1 MTSPQRW
8 LALAAAAL
16 AAAAALWWLV
26 FRDADRRAVQKRLD
40 TIVASVTK
48 PAGEGNIAML
58 AKHQALT
65 LCLDDAIRVRA
76 SLRQHRLPDL
86 DQEYPAD
93 QALSL
98 YASLRRMCRTIDIG
112 VRGVDITFPQPDTAR
127 LACFAT
133 LKATSTYGDAIEESR
148 PVILTFRKRDG
159 DWRLAVAEER
169 QVIR

>member
-8 LALAAAAL
+8 LALAAAVL
-16 AAAAALWWLV
+16 LAAAALWWFV

-40 TIVASVTK
+40 TLLASVEK

-65 LCLDDAIRVRA
+65 LCLDDTIRVRA

-93 QALSL
+93 QAMSL
-98 YASLRRMCRTIDIG
+98 YASLRRMCRSIAVS
-112 VRGVDITFPQPDTAR
+112 VRGVDITFPQPDTAH

-133 LKATSTYGDAIEESR
+133 LKATSAYGDAIEESR